1 MSAQK
6 TQSQPEKNNRTFE
19 GTVVSTAMHK
29 TIVVRVDAMVLHAKY
44 NKSFKTSKK
53 YSVHDEKAVAKVG
66 DAVVFEECR
75 PISKTKKWR
84 LVRVKNTK

>member
-1 MSAQK
+1 M
-6 TQSQPEKNNRTFE
+6 
-19 GTVVSTAMHK
+19 
-29 TIVVRVDAMVLHAKY
+29 
-44 NKSFKTSKK
+44 
-53 YSVHDEKAVAKVG
+53 AKVG